1 MVMKAEE
8 ELFLRQIVG
17 NLHTLDKRVATD
29 DILDNSMWSN
39 LIDGALKGL
48 EIVAIGTLDWKLTG
62 IVKLLQ
68 SWLKD
73 KREETALKKQK
84 ELYGA
89 GYSAPSQEKPY
100 DPWSSTYY

>member
-1 MVMKAEE
+1 MLMRVEE
-8 ELFLRQIVG
+8 EKFLRSIVG
-17 NLHTLDKRVATD
+17 NLHTLDKCAETG

-73 KREETALKKQK
+73 KREEKKLKEQR